1 MFRQIPLIT
10 ALVYLVPCAEVADPK
25 EQGGKLAVGAKV
37 LIDPSKE
44 EPYTQSINRAEIKI
58 DIQTD
63 QY

>member
-1 MFRQIPLIT
+1 LFTWCHAQRWQT
-10 ALVYLVPCAEVADPK
+10 QKSKGE
-25 EQGGKLAVGAKV
+25 KLAVGAKV